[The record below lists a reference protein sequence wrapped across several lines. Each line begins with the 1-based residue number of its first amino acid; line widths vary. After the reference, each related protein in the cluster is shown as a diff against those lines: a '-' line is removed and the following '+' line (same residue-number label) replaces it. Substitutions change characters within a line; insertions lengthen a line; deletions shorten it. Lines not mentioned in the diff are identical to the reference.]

1 MDLGGVGSRIVQQ
14 LPLGYRPEM
23 YARMMD
29 WIDVDSC
36 VALVRI
42 PRAVPLHAYP
52 TGGRSVGSAGDQ
64 D

>member
-1 MDLGGVGSRIVQQ
+1 MCVMERVGID
-14 LPLGYRPEM
+14 G
-23 YARMMD
+23 MMD

-64 D
+64 I